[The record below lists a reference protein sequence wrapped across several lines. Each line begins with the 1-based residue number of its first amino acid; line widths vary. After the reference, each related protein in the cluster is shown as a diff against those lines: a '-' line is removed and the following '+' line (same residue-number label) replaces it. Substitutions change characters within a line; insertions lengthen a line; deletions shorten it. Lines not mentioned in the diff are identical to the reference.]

1 MILLIFLIKKKKF
14 FLNFNLNEETIIN
27 NIRIIC
33 IDIYVKYERKNGE
46 SERYCILVS
55 VIYNDYSKNNKKT

>member
-1 MILLIFLIKKKKF
+1 MILLIFLIKKKF
-14 FLNFNLNEETIIN
+14 FLTFNLNEETIIN

-46 SERYCILVS
+46 SERYCILVF

>member
-1 MILLIFLIKKKKF
+1 MILLIFLIKKKF
-14 FLNFNLNEETIIN
+14 VLTFNLNEETIIN

-46 SERYCILVS
+46 SERYCILVF